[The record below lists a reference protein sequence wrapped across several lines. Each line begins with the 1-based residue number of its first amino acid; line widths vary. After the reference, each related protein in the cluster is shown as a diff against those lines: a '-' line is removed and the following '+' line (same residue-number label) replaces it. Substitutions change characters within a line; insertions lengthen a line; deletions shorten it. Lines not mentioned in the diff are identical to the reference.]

1 MYRCVDIL
9 SEIPSAAIREHEAQQ
24 LAFSELF
31 VKYIMEGNL
40 DDGATLLQQAEVV
53 VARGKQD
60 ISGKHDIVELAEA
73 TESLALSAIRDG
85 VLERNE
91 RLILELKSSRE
102 RCRMLEQQLAEMQA
116 GIPHM
121 HAT

>member
-9 SEIPSAAIREHEAQQ
+9 SEIPSSAIREHEAQQ

-53 VARGKQD
+53 VARGKQE

-91 RLILELKSSRE
+91 RLIQIGRASCRE
-102 RCRMLEQQLAEMQA
+102 RVCQYV
-116 GIPHM
+116 
-121 HAT
+121 